1 MFIELFFVTSIEIT
15 NNLLHGM
22 INKLIYFLYKIFMKY
37 LSYTLCKQFYK
48 IIKIILLDLTQ
59 FIKPPKHETAEAR
72 IWTLHV
78 AFQSSEQ
85 RCVIKKEE
93 KERNYEIKNH
103 VETNP
108 LASLIVEA
116 SGPGHSASNYPRE
129 NAARNADLIAIVLRF
144 LKSRTHGTRDRSR

>member
-1 MFIELFFVTSIEIT
+1 M
-15 NNLLHGM
+15 
-22 INKLIYFLYKIFMKY
+22 
-37 LSYTLCKQFYK
+37 
-48 IIKIILLDLTQ
+48 ILLDSIQ
-59 FIKPPKHETAEAR
+59 FIKPPKHETAEAW

-116 SGPGHSASNYPRE
+116 SGPGHSASNYPGE
-129 NAARNADLIAIVLRF
+129 NATRNADLIAIVLRF

>member
-1 MFIELFFVTSIEIT
+1 MQKIKKK
-15 NNLLHGM
+15 NNSKM
-22 INKLIYFLYKIFMKY
+22 
-37 LSYTLCKQFYK
+37 
-48 IIKIILLDLTQ
+48 ILLDSIQ
-59 FIKPPKHETAEAR
+59 FIKSPKHETAEAW

-116 SGPGHSASNYPRE
+116 SGPGHSASNYPGE
-129 NAARNADLIAIVLRF
+129 KAARNADLIAIVLRF